1 MSVKLKAQ
9 LYQSMIYPYELKNIN
24 LDSTKTNNKSN
35 SPTKK
40 DKWTPGRTALASLIV
55 PGSGQIINHQ
65 WIKTPIIY
73 AALIGAG
80 YLIVTNNRQYI
91 RYRNAYRLRISGDS
105 TKLDEFNPKNPNV
118 QQVNYIYN
126 ADQILTQREDYKS
139 NRDQSILLGIVL
151 YGANVIDAYVF
162 SHLKRFSISDDLSL
176 RFNPPK
182 LNYNQALNNINF
194 ITGIVLDIN

>member
-1 MSVKLKAQ
+1 
-9 LYQSMIYPYELKNIN
+9 MIYPYELTNIK
-24 LDSTKTNNKSN
+24 LDSTKV
-35 SPTKK
+35 TKKTSTTSAQK
-40 DKWTPGRTALASLIV
+40 DKWTPGRTALASLII
-55 PGSGQIINHQ
+55 PGSGQVINHQ

-80 YLIVTNNRQYI
+80 YLIVTNNKQYI

-118 QQVNYIYN
+118 QPVNYIYN

-139 NRDQSILLGIVL
+139 NRDQSILLGIVI
-151 YGANVIDAYVF
+151 YGANVLDAYVF

-176 RFNPPK
+176 RFNPPR
-182 LNYNQALNNINF
+182 LNYNQALNTINF
-194 ITGIVLDIN
+194 TTGIVLDID